1 MKNLIVIFTI
11 LLTSC
16 SKTSF
21 FEKDLN
27 DENNCF
33 FDPGIL
39 SSVCEKNKNYFLKWK
54 KIKG

>member
-1 MKNLIVIFTI
+1 MGMKNLIVIFTI

-21 FEKDLN
+21 FEKELN
-27 DENNCF
+27 NGNNCF

-54 KIKG
+54 K